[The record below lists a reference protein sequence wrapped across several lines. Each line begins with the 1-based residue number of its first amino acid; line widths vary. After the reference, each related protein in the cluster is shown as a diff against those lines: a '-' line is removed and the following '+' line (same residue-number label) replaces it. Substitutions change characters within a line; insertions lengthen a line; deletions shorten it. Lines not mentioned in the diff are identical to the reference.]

1 MGQSSDAAPSHA
13 LAGLASLAAG
23 SSSPDDGVRGR
34 VTTTVDLILLS
45 ASRRRLRLLAPPLP
59 LPLGAL
65 PPPVALAAVLPAP
78 LLVADAFLLL
88 GDGERL
94 SDSLASCLW
103 RTLCRKSFW
112 AASRSVLGSL
122 EEEVVE
128 EDGGYASCWYRHLVP

>member
-1 MGQSSDAAPSHA
+1 MGQSSDAAPSHV
-13 LAGLASLAAG
+13 LAGLAASLAAV
-23 SSSPDDGVRGR
+23 SSSPDEGVRGR

-45 ASRRRLRLLAPPLP
+45 ASRRRLRLLAPPPP

-65 PPPVALAAVLPAP
+65 PVPAVLAALLPAP

-112 AASRSVLGSL
+112 VASLSAFGSL
-122 EEEVVE
+122 EEEVVDDE
-128 EDGGYASCWYRHLVP
+128 GGYASC